1 MTGTEKENTSTNQ
14 DATTEATEIQ
24 KLQHTTLTKS
34 SWKTT
39 VTGNR
44 WKRGVGGGGRV
55 DKGNQSDGPIHL
67 AKLIDASLGGS
78 NCGLN

>member
-1 MTGTEKENTSTNQ
+1 MENDSNRKSLEK
-14 DATTEATEIQ
+14 
-24 KLQHTTLTKS
+24 
-34 SWKTT
+34 
-39 VTGNR
+39 R
-44 WKRGVGGGGRV
+44 GGGGGGGV

>member
-1 MTGTEKENTSTNQ
+1 MYNQTKKVTGTEKENTSTNQ

-34 SWKTT
+34 SWKTP

-44 WKRGVGGGGRV
+44 WKRGGGGGGAGGG
-55 DKGNQSDGPIHL
+55 DEGNQSIR
-67 AKLIDASLGGS
+67 I
-78 NCGLN
+78 